1 MSVTQSGP
9 RNTPYMR
16 ANRRRGDTHGE
27 HEVASAERWLLT
39 YADMIT
45 LLLVLF
51 IVLYALSSI
60 DQAKFR
66 EFKQSVQH
74 SKLFRIPHG
83 TTLVAT
89 PAKSSSTLPKLLHIE
104 KALSSA
110 LQAKGLVQD
119 VTFTITSTGLTEGL
133 VADSTFFLTN
143 SAQLSAAGFQIVDTS
158 AAVLRRYNNAIEVS
172 GYTDDRPI
180 LSGPYPNNWALS
192 AARAAAVVVRM
203 STVDGVKPTQ
213 LTLLGYGQYH
223 PVSSN
228 STPSGQAQNRRV
240 NIVVRPSATAKS

>member
-1 MSVTQSGP
+1 
-9 RNTPYMR
+9 MR

-74 SKLFRIPHG
+74 SKLFRVPHG
-83 TTLVAT
+83 TTLVTT
-89 PAKSSSTLPKLLHIE
+89 PAKSSSTLPRLIHIE
-104 KALSSA
+104 KALSDA
-110 LQAKGLVQD
+110 LKSRGLLHD
-119 VTFTITSTGLTEGL
+119 VTFSITSRGLTEGL
-133 VADSTFFLTN
+133 VTDSTFFLTN
-143 SAQLSAAGFQIVDTS
+143 SAQLSSAGFEIVDTS
-158 AAVLRRYNNAIEVS
+158 AAVLRDYNNAIDVS
-172 GYTDDRPI
+172 GYTDNRPI

-192 AARAAAVVVRM
+192 AARAASVVVRM
-203 STVDGVKPTQ
+203 SAVDGVKPTQ

-228 STPSGQAQNRRV
+228 STPSGQAENRRV
-240 NIVVRPSATAKS
+240 NIVVRPSTASKS